1 MIDKKRVEALIEEK
15 LQETD
20 CFLVSLKI
28 SKNND
33 IAVEIDSETSI
44 DLDFCS
50 LLSRFLEKNLDRE
63 VEDYSLEV
71 GSYSISQPFVDV
83 RQYTK
88 NLGRGVEVLTLDS
101 RKIRGVLTKVSDESF
116 TLEVEEKEKQEGEKR
131 KKMVKKELEF
141 RFQEIKYTKLDF
153 SSF

>member
-1 MIDKKRVEALIEEK
+1 MIDKKIVESLIEDK

-28 SKNND
+28 SASND
-33 IAVEIDSETSI
+33 IAVEIDSETSV

-50 LLSRFLEKNLDRE
+50 SLSRFLEENLDRE

-71 GSYSISQPFVDV
+71 GSYSISQPFVDA

-101 RKIRGVLTKVSDESF
+101 KKIRGVLAEVSSDSF
-116 TLEVEEKEKQEGEKR
+116 FLEVEEKEKVEGEKR
-131 KKMVKKELEF
+131 KKLVKKQLEF
-141 RFQEIKYTKLDF
+141 KFQEIKYTKLDF
-153 SSF
+153 SSL

>member
-1 MIDKKRVEALIEEK
+1 MIDKNKVESLIEEK
-15 LQETD
+15 LQGTD

-28 SKNND
+28 SGNND
-33 IAVEIDSETSI
+33 IMIEVDSETSV

-50 LLSRFLEKNLDRE
+50 SISRFLEENLDRE

-71 GSYSISQPFVDV
+71 GSYSISQPFVDT

-88 NLGRGVEVLTLDS
+88 NLGRGVEALTLES
-101 RKIRGVLTKVSDESF
+101 KKIRGVLAEISDEGF
-116 TLEVEEKEKQEGEKR
+116 TIEIEEKEKVDGEKR
-131 KKMVKKELEF
+131 KKIVKKHLGF
-141 RFQEIKYTKLDF
+141 KFKEIKYTKLDF

>member
-1 MIDKKRVEALIEEK
+1 MIDKNKVESLIEEK
-15 LQETD
+15 LQGTD

-28 SKNND
+28 SGNND
-33 IAVEIDSETSI
+33 IMIEIDSETSV

-50 LLSRFLEKNLDRE
+50 SLSRFLEENLDRE

-71 GSYSISQPFVDV
+71 GSYSISQPFVDT

-88 NLGRGVEVLTLDS
+88 NLGRGVEVLTLES
-101 RKIRGVLTKVSDESF
+101 KKIRGVLAEVSDEGF
-116 TLEVEEKEKQEGEKR
+116 TIEIEEKEKVDGEKR
-131 KKMVKKELEF
+131 KKIVKKHLEF
-141 RFQEIKYTKLDF
+141 KFKEIKYTKLDF